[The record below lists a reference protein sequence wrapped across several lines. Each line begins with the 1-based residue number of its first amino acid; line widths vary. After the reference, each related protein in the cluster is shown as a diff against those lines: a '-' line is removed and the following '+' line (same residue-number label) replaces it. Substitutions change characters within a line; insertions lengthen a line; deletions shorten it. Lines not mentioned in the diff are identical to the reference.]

1 MSVVLTYVYCVTSEI
16 ERSCSPLLLLKL
28 KRMIID
34 TKCGVV

>member
-16 ERSCSPLLLLKL
+16 EPSCSPFLLLKL
-28 KRMIID
+28 KKIIIY